1 MEAAVIEHYKES
13 LPNKP
18 YYTDDFELGLRI
30 AKKSNVLGK
39 RYLQHNQPEL
49 AHWIV
54 IDCDYKNAMEKL
66 LDNPQL
72 PVPNIVCISKTSG
85 NSHIYYAVEPVK
97 TVYTVGD
104 MSTFYRCLNL
114 LAKVEFSLKNLLN
127 GDLAYVGLISKNPLS
142 DNWWTYPLKQE
153 LYSLDELKEY
163 IQLPKKLPR
172 KALEQGFGRNVA
184 LFETTR
190 HTAYQEVEKWRE
202 SRNLDGFI
210 EYMRNYIDFMNK
222 NTNFKNLLPQSEIKS
237 LAKSIATWTYKN
249 YKINYTYPDGRIV
262 NWKEYVKE
270 SHSSERQSIRNR
282 RRKNTKNAGRKSI
295 GEPWVELGITRTA
308 YFRKKTNKKY

>member
-1 MEAAVIEHYKES
+1 MDVAVLEHYKES

-18 YYTDDFELGLRI
+18 YYTDDFDLGLRI

-39 RYLQHNQPEL
+39 KYLQHNQPEL

-54 IDCDYKNAMEKL
+54 IDCDYKNAMEL
-66 LDNPQL
+66 ILDNPQL

-142 DNWWTYPLKQE
+142 DNWWTYTLKQE

-163 IQLPKKLPR
+163 IHLPKKLPR

-190 HTAYQEVEKWRE
+190 HTAY
-202 SRNLDGFI
+202 
-210 EYMRNYIDFMNK
+210 
-222 NTNFKNLLPQSEIKS
+222 
-237 LAKSIATWTYKN
+237 
-249 YKINYTYPDGRIV
+249 
-262 NWKEYVKE
+262 
-270 SHSSERQSIRNR
+270 
-282 RRKNTKNAGRKSI
+282 
-295 GEPWVELGITRTA
+295 
-308 YFRKKTNKKY
+308 